1 MKSIYILLTRSN
13 TYVSKMINLATLE
26 PYTHAS
32 ISFNDSLQP
41 LYSFARRNLKW
52 PLPAGLRLEPFHEG
66 YYAIHNQ
73 IPCALYELQVT
84 DEAYEAAKTEVEC
97 MMEDA
102 LRYRFSVMGLFL
114 CRLNIPL
121 HRKNL
126 YFCSEFISTILQ
138 NSNSLDLPK
147 KPSLMRP
154 SDYTRIPHMTLLY
167 QGKLAGLVENRKI
180 YA

>member
-13 TYVSKMINLATLE
+13 TYISRMINLATFD

-32 ISFNDSLQP
+32 ISFDESLQP
-41 LYSFARRNLKW
+41 LYSFARRRLHF

-73 IPCALYELQVT
+73 IPCALYELKVT
-84 DEAYEAAKTEVEC
+84 DEIYNAAKAEVER
-97 MMEDA
+97 MMKDS

-114 CRLNIPL
+114 CRLNIPM
-121 HRKNL
+121 HRKDL

-138 NSNSLDLPK
+138 NSNALTLPK
-147 KPSLMRP
+147 APSLMRP
-154 SDYTRIPHMTLLY
+154 SDYTKLSRLTCLY
-167 QGKLAGLVENRKI
+167 EGRLDSLIQNKQACI
-180 YA
+180 